1 MSLLLM
7 DLPFLKKYQPKMYNQ
22 FVIAPEYIE
31 LLRTLIEM
39 DNLNFILVGNS
50 GCGKTSLLEA
60 TIREYYE
67 VDKIPQ
73 HNVLYINNL
82 REQGIAYYR
91 KEVKTFCQTTSAI
104 PNKKKFIVLDDVD
117 LINDQSQQVFRNCID
132 KYSHNVH
139 FIASC
144 SNTQKVIE
152 SLQSRSILIKIKP
165 VGPPLLQKILDKI
178 RLSEH
183 INITLPAQRFILS
196 ICNNSIRLLIN
207 YTEKFNL
214 LDEEITLNKARQICT
229 NISFYDFENYTRS
242 WRTEK
247 NLKKAKDIIL
257 SIFEKGYS
265 VIDILDGYFQFIKI
279 TELLSE
285 THKYQVI
292 RTICRYISLFHTLH
306 EDEIELVF
314 FTWDLLQYIKN
325 E

>member
-1 MSLLLM
+1 M
-7 DLPFLKKYQPKMYNQ
+7 
-22 FVIAPEYIE
+22 
-31 LLRTLIEM
+31 
-39 DNLNFILVGNS
+39 
-50 GCGKTSLLEA
+50 
-60 TIREYYE
+60 
-67 VDKIPQ
+67 
-73 HNVLYINNL
+73 
-82 REQGIAYYR
+82 
-91 KEVKTFCQTTSAI
+91 
-104 PNKKKFIVLDDVD
+104 DDVD

-178 RLSEH
+178 RSSEH
-183 INITLPAQRFILS
+183 INITPPAQRFILS

-242 WRTEK
+242 WRTER
-247 NLKKAKDIIL
+247 NFKKAKDIIL

-285 THKYQVI
+285 TYKYPVI